1 MRLADLPVVVD
12 TNEGGEALLVD
23 SFTSLANFTFSF
35 QDFFT
40 LRRFDPK
47 RDVLFALELTVRQRL
62 RVSPWVHIP

>member
-47 RDVLFALELTVRQRL
+47 RDVLFALELPNPSLDPTLMVTYG
-62 RVSPWVHIP
+62 